1 MVEINNLDKGI
12 YIHIPFCKQKCFYC
26 DFVSFCDKDEYIER
40 YWQAIKKEI
49 EFKNK
54 MIDSKISTIYFGGGT
69 PSYIDANIIVD
80 ILKTIKENYTLMDN
94 CEITIEVNP
103 GTITKEKLE
112 LYFNAGINRISIG
125 LQTANDELLKKIG
138 RIHSYDEFIE
148 TYQLARQV
156 GFKNINVDL
165 MFGLPGQTVQD
176 LKLSLENILKLSP
189 EHISV
194 YSLILEEGT
203 KLYDLVK
210 EKKVDLPYEDTERN
224 MYWYIK
230 NTLELNG
237 YNHYEIS
244 NFSKIGYESKHNINC
259 WKQME
264 YIGFGTAAH
273 SYLDYKRF
281 SNIESVKI
289 YVENIENNKMEKNS
303 IIHEEQDEEE
313 IKKEFMLLGL
323 RKIQGVNIQDFKNK
337 FGDSP
342 IFMYMNELS
351 KLVDEDLI
359 IIEEDNIRLTSKGL
373 DLANIVWE
381 EFV

>member
-1 MVEINNLDKGI
+1 MVEINKLDKGI

-54 MIDSKISTIYFGGGT
+54 FTDSKISTIYFGGGT

-80 ILKTIKENYTLMDN
+80 ILKTIKENYTLTND

-103 GTITKEKLE
+103 GTITKQKLE
-112 LYFNAGINRISIG
+112 IYFNSGINRISIG
-125 LQTANDELLKKIG
+125 LQTANDQLLKKIG

-176 LKLSLENILKLSP
+176 LKFSLENTIKLSP

-210 EKKVDLPYEDTERN
+210 ENKVDLPYEDTERN

-237 YNHYEIS
+237 YSHYEIS
-244 NFSKIGYESKHNINC
+244 NFSKKGYESKHNINC

-273 SYLDYKRF
+273 SYLDSKRF

-289 YVENIENNKMEKNS
+289 YIENIESGKMEKNS
-303 IIHEEQDEEE
+303 IIHEEQDQEE

-351 KLVDEDLI
+351 KLVDEGLI

>member
-54 MIDSKISTIYFGGGT
+54 LVDSKISTIYYGGGT

-80 ILKTIKENYTLMDN
+80 ILKTIKENYTLTDD

-176 LKLSLENILKLSP
+176 LKLSLENIIKLSP

-273 SYLDYKRF
+273 SYLDSKRF

-289 YVENIENNKMEKNS
+289 YIENIENDKMEKNS
-303 IIHEEQDEEE
+303 IIHEEQNEEE

-351 KLVDEDLI
+351 KLVDDGLI

-373 DLANIVWE
+373 DFANIVWE

>member
-1 MVEINNLDKGI
+1 MVEINKLDKGI

-54 MIDSKISTIYFGGGT
+54 FTDSKISTIYFGGGT

-80 ILKTIKENYTLMDN
+80 ILKTIKENYTLTND

-112 LYFNAGINRISIG
+112 IYFNSGINRISIG

-176 LKLSLENILKLSP
+176 LKLSLENTIKLSP

-210 EKKVDLPYEDTERN
+210 ENKVDLPYEDTERN

-237 YNHYEIS
+237 YSHYEIS
-244 NFSKIGYESKHNINC
+244 NFSKKGYESKHNINC

-273 SYLDYKRF
+273 SYLDSKRF

-289 YVENIENNKMEKNS
+289 YIENIESGKMEKNS
-303 IIHEEQDEEE
+303 IIHEEQDQEE

-342 IFMYMNELS
+342 IFMYMNELN
-351 KLVDEDLI
+351 KLVDEGLI

>member
-54 MIDSKISTIYFGGGT
+54 LVDSKISTIYYGGGT

-80 ILKTIKENYTLMDN
+80 ILKTIKENYTLTDD

-176 LKLSLENILKLSP
+176 LKLSLENIIKLSP

-273 SYLDYKRF
+273 SYLDSKRF

-289 YVENIENNKMEKNS
+289 YIENIENYKMEKNS
-303 IIHEEQDEEE
+303 IIHEEQNEEE

-351 KLVDEDLI
+351 KLVDDGLI

-373 DLANIVWE
+373 DFANIVWE

>member
-1 MVEINNLDKGI
+1 MVEINKLDKGI

-54 MIDSKISTIYFGGGT
+54 LTDSKISTIYFGGGT

-80 ILKTIKENYTLMDN
+80 ILKTIKENYTLTDD

-112 LYFNAGINRISIG
+112 IYFNSGINRISIG

-156 GFKNINVDL
+156 GFENINVDL

-176 LKLSLENILKLSP
+176 LKLSLENTIKLSP

-210 EKKVDLPYEDTERN
+210 ENKVDLPYEDTERN

-237 YNHYEIS
+237 YSHYEIS

-273 SYLDYKRF
+273 SYLDSKRF

-289 YVENIENNKMEKNS
+289 YIENIESGRMEKNS
-303 IIHEEQDEEE
+303 IIHEEQDQEE

-351 KLVDEDLI
+351 KLVDEGLI